1 MCLDAEGTFKCSVV
15 VKITVNATFQ
25 IYSVP
30 GTVFPGEI
38 PPSIQSPSLVVEAVR
53 QVFGDTIRGLEDPG
67 FDMHQFSDNFVDPSE
82 LVETQ
87 LKTMDAHP
95 PKRIFITKQRGFRR
109 KESHQSNFPI
119 GKASDDVAIG
129 VTPHAACA

>member
-1 MCLDAEGTFKCSVV
+1 MVKEGFS
-15 VKITVNATFQ
+15 FE
-25 IYSVP
+25 S
-30 GTVFPGEI
+30 
-38 PPSIQSPSLVVEAVR
+38 SIPSLVDEAVR
-53 QVFGDTIRGLEDPG
+53 QVFRDTIRGLEDPG
-67 FDMHQFSDNFVDPSE
+67 FDMCQFSDVSSDIFVDPFE

-119 GKASDDVAIG
+119 GKVSDDVAIG